1 MQRIVVVGAGLAGLS
16 AARLLTERHE
26 VLVVD
31 KGRQVGGRL
40 ATRRIGDA
48 TLDHGAQF
56 LTAHTDEFAE
66 TVSTWVDEGFV
77 VPWFNGQVG
86 PQGVTALD
94 GHTRFRG
101 APTMNAIARHLAEGL
116 DVRTATAVRNVRLD
130 GDGWL
135 VTLAD
140 DQQLAADAVLLT
152 PPVAQSLALLA
163 AGVVTLTAAD
173 LGALRAIEYDPCIA
187 VLAVLGAG
195 AALPDPGAV
204 RPTGGPIEWM
214 ADNRRKGV
222 SAVDAVTVHT
232 TAAFSREHWGAPD
245 ATVVA
250 MVLEAAGLT
259 MPGSAEVLEVQVQRW
274 MFAKPTRLHPA
285 PFLVAQGLPPLMFAG
300 DAFEGAKVE
309 GAVLSGRRA
318 GEALRHALGG

>member
-1 MQRIVVVGAGLAGLS
+1 MRRIVVVGAGLAGLS
-16 AARLLTERHE
+16 AARLLAERHE

-56 LTAHTDEFAE
+56 LTTHTAEFADI
-66 TVSTWVDEGFV
+66 VRGWADHGLV
-77 VPWFNGQVG
+77 VPWFHGQVG
-86 PQGVTALD
+86 PHGVTTTD

-116 DVRTATAVRNVRLD
+116 DVRTGSTVRNVRLD

-140 DQQLAADAVLLT
+140 DTQLSAEALLLT

-163 AGVVTLTAAD
+163 AGVVTLAPPD
-173 LGALRAIEYDPCIA
+173 LAALRAIEYDPCIA
-187 VLAVLGAG
+187 VLAVLRRS
-195 AALPDPGAV
+195 AALPEPGAV
-204 RPTGGPIEWM
+204 RPDGGVVEWM
-214 ADNRRKGV
+214 ADNRAKGV
-222 SAVDAVTVHT
+222 SAVDAVTIHT
-232 TAAFSREHWGAPD
+232 TPEFSREHRDAPD
-245 ATVVA
+245 ATVVPL
-250 MVLEAAGLT
+250 VLEAAGV
-259 MPGSAEVLEVQVQRW
+259 AAQEVSEVQVHRW
-274 MFAKPTRLHPA
+274 LFAKPTHLHPEA
-285 PFLVAQGLPPLMFAG
+285 FLMAQGLPPLVFAG
-300 DAFEGAKVE
+300 DAFDGAKVE

-318 GEALRHALGG
+318 GEALRHVLGD